1 MKGDGRGKWFN
12 YLIFLDKTHKSRSFD
27 FDGLARTI
35 VQGDD
40 EVEEIGFTQIRR
52 RLLLEVSSSYT
63 QPAGKKKKIAQSRDV
78 GHSMQ
83 MTFGQGRRKV
93 KRSAEC
99 RHPPPTKATH
109 KKVALGH
116 GRTKIGKFSWKSRR
130 FARPTLKCWPWPAT
144 KQWRSVARSTEKI
157 GRNHFPFPRNEWTVS
172 GERNFV
178 ETCGN
183 GLCLSWIELTY
194 ALWSTM
200 AAGIQPLEAN
210 GRPMLAEKSTLRSG
224 CICDDDGWWSC
235 IRWPSTDVTKV
246 KM

>member
-93 KRSAEC
+93 KKGQPSVVTH
-99 RHPPPTKATH
+99 HPPKRHTKRLH
-109 KKVALGH
+109 
-116 GRTKIGKFSWKSRR
+116 S
-130 FARPTLKCWPWPAT
+130 
-144 KQWRSVARSTEKI
+144 
-157 GRNHFPFPRNEWTVS
+157 
-172 GERNFV
+172 
-178 ETCGN
+178 
-183 GLCLSWIELTY
+183 
-194 ALWSTM
+194 
-200 AAGIQPLEAN
+200 
-210 GRPMLAEKSTLRSG
+210 
-224 CICDDDGWWSC
+224 D
-235 IRWPSTDVTKV
+235 TDAQK
-246 KM
+246 

>member
-1 MKGDGRGKWFN
+1 MKGDGRGKNDSITW
-12 YLIFLDKTHKSRSFD
+12 SFS
-27 FDGLARTI
+27 I
-35 VQGDD
+35 
-40 EVEEIGFTQIRR
+40 
-52 RLLLEVSSSYT
+52 
-63 QPAGKKKKIAQSRDV
+63 K
-78 GHSMQ
+78 
-83 MTFGQGRRKV
+83 
-93 KRSAEC
+93 
-99 RHPPPTKATH
+99 PTKADRSISMGWPERSYRAMTKWKKLDLRKFDGGCFSKWARPTPNLRKKKRKLHNHVTLDIRCKWHSDKVGARSKGQPSVVTH
-109 KKVALGH
+109 HPPKRHTKRLYSD
-116 GRTKIGKFSWKSRR
+116 TKIGKFSWKSRR